1 MKNVWV
7 FCMFLKKV
15 RKVLVFYRYGGG
27 GAQGLRLGEG
37 GVRGAGWW
45 WLGLWWA
52 PSRLDWDFVGG
63 RLGGWPAGLLLNLN
77 TMC

>member
-1 MKNVWV
+1 MGVLVKNVWV

-37 GVRGAGWW
+37 GA
-45 WLGLWWA
+45 
-52 PSRLDWDFVGG
+52 GG
-63 RLGGWPAGLLLNLN
+63 RVVVVGVVVGSFKTRLGFCWW
-77 TMC
+77 

>member
-1 MKNVWV
+1 M
-7 FCMFLKKV
+7 
-15 RKVLVFYRYGGG
+15 
-27 GAQGLRLGEG
+27 
-37 GVRGAGWW
+37 RGAGWW
-45 WLGLWWA
+45 GLGLWWA

>member
-1 MKNVWV
+1 VKNVWV

-37 GVRGAGWW
+37 GC
-45 WLGLWWA
+45 
-52 PSRLDWDFVGG
+52 GG
-63 RLGGWPAGLLLNLN
+63 PGGGGWGCGGLLQD
-77 TMC
+77 